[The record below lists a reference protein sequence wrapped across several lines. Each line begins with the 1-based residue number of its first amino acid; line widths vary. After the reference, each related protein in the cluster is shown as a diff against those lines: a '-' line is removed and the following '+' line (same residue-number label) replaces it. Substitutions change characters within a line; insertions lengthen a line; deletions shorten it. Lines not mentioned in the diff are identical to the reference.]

1 MKWVLIIVGAV
12 LILLGGVWVLQG
24 MYVLTQGVMAGDMKW
39 TYIGGILALAGIV
52 LVVIGVLRKK
62 ATRPT

>member
-1 MKWVLIIVGAV
+1 MKLVLIIVGALLV
-12 LILLGGVWVLQG
+12 LVGGVWVLQG

-52 LVVIGVLRKK
+52 LVVIGALRRKS
-62 ATRPT
+62 THP

>member
-1 MKWVLIIVGAV
+1 MKWVLIIVGALLF
-12 LILLGGVWVLQG
+12 LIGGVWVLQG

-52 LVVIGVLRKK
+52 LVLIGALRKK
-62 ATRPT
+62 STPT